1 MKPEQIIMDFINRHT
16 IFVVSCLP
24 IEDRE
29 RAILAIDLLMQAG
42 RIREWHHDCGLSY
55 WTAACLRPRPLSNTS
70 LARAFGIFMFCHGS
84 EAHSLITREEL
95 ETYFPKVFRHGL
107 PAGHYASVTSQS
119 QRLGNVRVDVG
130 QSRINRIVTRAHHSI
145 QQYEQQPGFREL
157 IRDGNFEL
165 TWIVPTHSKQ
175 RRLIEAL
182 QPLTGSGI
190 HLDVIAM
197 PELLNILVPIPQL
210 NLQTS

>member
-16 IFVVSCLP
+16 VLVDQCLP
-24 IEDRE
+24 INNRE
-29 RAILAIDLLMQAG
+29 RMMFAIKLLVKAG

-55 WTAACLRPRPLSNTS
+55 WTAACLPPRPLSNTS
-70 LARAFGIFMFCHGS
+70 LARAFGILMFCHGS
-84 EAHSLITREEL
+84 KSHSLITREEL

-130 QSRINRIVTRAHHSI
+130 QSKINRIVTRARRSI

-157 IRDGNFEL
+157 IRHGNFEL

-175 RRLIEAL
+175 RRMIEAL

-190 HLDVIAM
+190 HLKVLAM
-197 PELLNILVPIPQL
+197 PELLNVLVPIPQW
-210 NLQTS
+210 NSQTS